1 MSRALDFFR
10 KSTAR
15 NSAAAP
21 SDAQR
26 SEGAQAGA
34 QNSSDCSH
42 ARLKSSPSSPSYP
55 EPTHVLAPGGPGG
68 ISQAPSSARPQPPPK
83 APVSGNSGN
92 SGNFFAGSVP
102 KNRNSA
108 PASAKPMCDGEHKDA
123 LDVLRRLQS
132 AGVSVTWD
140 GQESSVSVDAASRA
154 DQAIRQL
161 YAESAAK
168 VDDYLAAELPEFT
181 AAEQLE
187 AHRLMRELAVEV
199 VAPSNPEGTAM
210 AIAELIAMSGE
221 FGLVLDVETAAL
233 PAWSED
239 RPPLMLKGDGSIV
252 SKQHRYTPEAALDPH
267 RSRIRLIQIAGVHR
281 PGGPNRVVLI
291 DVDII
296 PVTDA
301 ALLPLWRSK
310 LWIHNAAFDVKHL
323 IAAGID
329 LSHAEVVDA
338 MLLAG
343 MVHRSEPNPYLPA
356 PSRPSLAKYAKAAAG
371 IDLPKSGQVSD
382 WARPVLSR
390 DQLNYAALDVAVLA
404 FLVPRSWDRL
414 PDKYSQACVMRASAA
429 VLAVARL
436 EIAGMAIDP
445 VRLEKAAHAW
455 DREIEDIAAKIAA
468 AGGPERPNSPACVA
482 QWLAQALPPEIIANW
497 PRTLKGA
504 LSTESKVL
512 HRSVEHHPAIGLLVA
527 RAKVAKMASS
537 FGRPLLAKISP
548 VTGRLHCNLKIG
560 GAKSGRFSCAN
571 PNLQQIPARGEHGAF
586 MRSIFIAPPG
596 HVLIGADYSQ
606 LELRVLAAVSGDAA
620 MNAAFSNGQD
630 LHAITA
636 CAMLH
641 IEPDD
646 FDKDNP
652 AHKTARA
659 SAKAVN
665 FGIIFGCGA
674 SGLAAFARDAYG
686 VSMTQTEAANA
697 ITRFLNTYEDV
708 ASWMERA
715 ADEAKLRNCIRT
727 AGGRIYP
734 ASYEPG
740 GKILRQLAL
749 NLPIQGAAAE
759 VALEAII
766 RIEKALRA
774 IPWARLVA
782 QVHDEFLLEVV
793 DDPMCIAEA
802 SAALITCMRE
812 GFAALFPQAPQT
824 GLVDVGVGRNWGE
837 LK

>member
-1 MSRALDFFR
+1 L
-10 KSTAR
+10 
-15 NSAAAP
+15 
-21 SDAQR
+21 
-26 SEGAQAGA
+26 
-34 QNSSDCSH
+34 
-42 ARLKSSPSSPSYP
+42 
-55 EPTHVLAPGGPGG
+55 
-68 ISQAPSSARPQPPPK
+68 
-83 APVSGNSGN
+83 
-92 SGNFFAGSVP
+92 AGSVP
-102 KNRNSA
+102 RKRNSA
-108 PASAKPMCDGEHKDA
+108 QASATPICDGDHKGA
-123 LDVLRRLQS
+123 LDVLRRLKN
-132 AGVSVTWD
+132 AGVSVIWD
-140 GQESSVSVDAASRA
+140 GQESRLSFDAASQA

-161 YAESAAK
+161 YAESAAR
-168 VDDYLAAELPEFT
+168 VDNYLAAELPEFT
-181 AAEQLE
+181 PAEQTQ
-187 AHRLMRELAVEV
+187 ARRLVRELAVEV
-199 VAPSNPEGTAM
+199 VAPSNPEDAAT
-210 AIAELIAMSGE
+210 AIAELIALSGE
-221 FGLVLDVETAAL
+221 FGLVLDIETAAL
-233 PAWSED
+233 PPWREH
-239 RPPLMLKGDGSIV
+239 RPPLILRGDGSV
-252 SKQHRYTPEAALDPH
+252 ASKQHRYTPDAALDPH
-267 RSRIRLIQIAGVHR
+267 RSRIRLIQIASAHR
-281 PGGPNRVVLI
+281 PGGPNRVVVI
-291 DVDII
+291 DADII
-296 PVTDA
+296 PVADA
-301 ALLPLWRSK
+301 ALLPVWRSK

-329 LSHAEVVDA
+329 LGHAEVVDT

-343 MVHRSEPNPYLPA
+343 MVHRCEPNPYLPA

-382 WARPVLSR
+382 WGRPLLSR

-404 FLVPRSWDRL
+404 YLIPKSWDRL

-455 DREIEDIAAKIAA
+455 DHDIDDITAKITA
-468 AGGPERPNSPACVA
+468 AGGPPRPNSSTCVA
-482 QWLAQALPPEIIANW
+482 RWLAQALPPEIIANW
-497 PRTLKGA
+497 PRTPNGA

-512 HRSVEHHPAIGLLVA
+512 RRSVEYHPAIGLLVA
-527 RAKVAKMASS
+527 RAKIAKMVSN
-537 FGRPLLAKISP
+537 FGRPLLAKINP
-548 VTGRLHCNLKIG
+548 VTGRLHCNLKIS

-571 PNLQQIPARGEHGAF
+571 PNLQQIPARGELGAF
-586 MRSIFIAPPG
+586 MRSIFIASPG
-596 HVLIGADYSQ
+596 HILIGADYSQ

-620 MNAAFSNGQD
+620 MNAAFTNGQD

-641 IEPDD
+641 IDPND

-652 AHKTARA
+652 AHKAARA

-674 SGLAAFARDAYG
+674 GGLAAFARDAYG

-715 ADEAKLRNCIRT
+715 ADEAKLRNCVRT

-740 GKILRQLAL
+740 GKISRQLAL
-749 NLPIQGAAAE
+749 NLPVQGAAAE

-774 IPWARLVA
+774 IPGARLIA

-802 SAALITCMRE
+802 SAALTTCMRE

-824 GLVDVGVGRNWGE
+824 GLVDVGVGRNWAE